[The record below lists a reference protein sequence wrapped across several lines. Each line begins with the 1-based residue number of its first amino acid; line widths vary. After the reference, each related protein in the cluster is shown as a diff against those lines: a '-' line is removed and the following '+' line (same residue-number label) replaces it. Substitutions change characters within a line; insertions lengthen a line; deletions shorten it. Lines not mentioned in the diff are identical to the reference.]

1 MTDLAAWIAS
11 KRAASEGATEG
22 PWTLLPAIDWFPHRV
37 ILRIGL
43 PSISIPVRN
52 RSEEDAAEIAAN
64 ARHIAAFDPA
74 TTRRLLDA
82 VEASAKAIEAV
93 RGLIAQSEG
102 VAGLHLN
109 GDVAPWADL
118 MTGGRYEEWLTDLD
132 RAKAALDALRGGE

>member
-1 MTDLAAWIAS
+1 MTDLAAWLAS

-37 ILRIGL
+37 TLRLGL
-43 PSISIPVRN
+43 PSINIPVRN

-82 VEASAKAIEAV
+82 AEVLAAFVEKVEAGKA
-93 RGLIAQSEG
+93 RS
-102 VAGLHLN
+102 
-109 GDVAPWADL
+109 
-118 MTGGRYEEWLTDLD
+118 TDTYN
-132 RAKAALDALRGGE
+132 RAKAALDALRGGGE